1 MSSHVVYVILG
12 ESMMRG
18 SALVAAIGLACT
30 AFTAPVAVA
39 DQAACEWAVSNVPV
53 PSGYD
58 ARFTTVKGTDSN
70 GNYSGNALRQGSTD
84 NSYDAVFWTGGQPR
98 VLQEVENLKNL
109 HVVDENRSGT
119 VLMFGRFP
127 DRTAAVLYSGAHES
141 TGTITE
147 LPGLEGYRIDGPT
160 ALNERGDVLGGATR
174 LSDNEAV
181 TVLWTG
187 TATPV
192 APQIIE
198 RSVGLGQDIDDDG
211 TVLLRRSSGNAG
223 RLWRNGVVT
232 DLEYQGKPQFVQ
244 AIRGGKVVGYQLE
257 GGWPNAQAL
266 LWDGNG
272 VVKRIAGAAS
282 AYTITGG
289 GLVTG
294 QRSSLTGKAAIWRD
308 TNFKTELPLPSGVS
322 GVSELFV
329 AGDDETLFS
338 KSGSGPLRWSCD

>member
-1 MSSHVVYVILG
+1 MCSHVVYVVLG
-12 ESMMRG
+12 ESMMRR

-39 DQAACEWAVSNVPV
+39 DQAACEWVVSNVPV

-84 NSYDAVFWTGGQPR
+84 NSYDAVVWTGGQPR
-98 VLQEVENLKNL
+98 ALREVENLKDL
-109 HVVDENRSGT
+109 QVSDENRSGT
-119 VLMFGRFP
+119 VLLFGRFP
-127 DRTAAVLYSGAHES
+127 DRAAVLLYSGAHET

-147 LPGLEGYRIDGPT
+147 LPAPEGYQLNPAV

-174 LSDNEAV
+174 ISDGEGV
-181 TVLWTG
+181 TVLWTA
-187 TATPV
+187 TANPA

-198 RSVGLGQDIDDDG
+198 RSVGLAQDLDDDG
-211 TVLLRRSSGNAG
+211 TVLLRHPTGNG
-223 RLWRNGVVT
+223 GLLWRNGVVT
-232 DLEYQGKPQFVQ
+232 SLEHQGKPQYVQ

-257 GGWPNAQAL
+257 GSWPNAQAL

-308 TNFKTELPLPSGVS
+308 TTFKTELPLPSGVS

-338 KSGSGPLRWSCD
+338 KSGSGPLRWSCE